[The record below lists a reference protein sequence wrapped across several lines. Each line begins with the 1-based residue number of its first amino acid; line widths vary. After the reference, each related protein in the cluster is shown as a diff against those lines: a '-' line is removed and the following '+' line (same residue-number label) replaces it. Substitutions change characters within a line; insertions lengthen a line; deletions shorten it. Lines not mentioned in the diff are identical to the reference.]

1 MRRLRI
7 FVLAIPLA
15 VLAAPLLAS
24 CLSCCPPLAEAQ
36 SFKAPMPCCN
46 EECGTFLVA
55 GVRDPALKSF
65 AVYEPMPL
73 AIFGV
78 PFVLKAPVGINA
90 ESLSAF
96 LASSPPLRARP
107 LLPLRI

>member
-1 MRRLRI
+1 ML
-7 FVLAIPLA
+7 VIPLA
-15 VLAAPLLAS
+15 VLAAPLLAA
-24 CLSCCPPLAEAQ
+24 CLSCCPPLAEVQ

-55 GVRDPALKSF
+55 GVKDPALKSS
-65 AVYEPMPL
+65 AVYERMQL

-78 PFVLKAPVGINA
+78 PFVLKAPAAINA
-90 ESLSAF
+90 EGLTAF
-96 LASSPPLRARP
+96 LAASPPPQTRP